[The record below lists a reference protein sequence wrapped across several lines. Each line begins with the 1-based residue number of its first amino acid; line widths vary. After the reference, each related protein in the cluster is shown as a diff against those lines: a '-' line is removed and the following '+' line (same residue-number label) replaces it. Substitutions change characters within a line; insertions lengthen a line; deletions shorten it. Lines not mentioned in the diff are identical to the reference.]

1 MKKLFSI
8 QPFVCLS
15 ITTLL
20 PRVILFLVFFIH
32 GGQKMFGWFGGPG
45 LENTAAFMNDQLGI
59 PVFLG
64 YLAAFAEFFGAVFI
78 LLGFLTRL
86 SALAIG
92 TTMLVAI
99 VTVHPDTFLLAN
111 GGMEYTLTLLFMSVV
126 AFILG
131 PGKISLDAVLF
142 RKCTGESN
150 TSC

>member
-1 MKKLFSI
+1 MKKLFSL

-15 ITTLL
+15 IATLL
-20 PRVILFLVFFIH
+20 PRIILFLVFFVH

-45 LENTAAFMNDQLGI
+45 LENTAAFMNEQLGI

-64 YLAAFAEFFGAVFI
+64 YMAAMAEFFGAVFL

-86 SALAIG
+86 SALSLAI
-92 TTMLVAI
+92 TMMVAI
-99 VTVHPDTFLLAN
+99 LTVHPDTFLLAN
-111 GGMEYTLTLLFMSVV
+111 GGMEYTLTLLVMSLI

-131 PGKISLDAVLF
+131 PGKISLDALIF
-142 RKCTGESN
+142 RKCSGDSN